1 MVRDAYSFVNRHFKN
16 YMDRQILSR
25 IDIDTED
32 APILAQTDPRE
43 NPPDERVSREYR
55 DDTEITNIALPET
68 MNYSPAIG
76 NISSPISDQNN
87 KDTTDIE
94 HDNPE
99 DDPLLQT
106 EEDTEVIHPIAY
118 TNGEHAPAAV
128 VDYYNE
134 STSNPDVSDDQVP
147 KIFGFEVSMNKRTRE
162 QIVAEHLEM
171 NSMFYNTLFYNS
183 EYAREI
189 CLLKNFD
196 FLTYFFPNFI
206 THNFYSRLKS
216 SLGGLG
222 MDKELYH
229 LLGIR
234 YPLDTDFT
242 HPLGAMN
249 QEYDTDVRLYIDSSY
264 SADCNWYR
272 ASTNQYD
279 HVVYCLRLYSIMG
292 EIMNNPHFRK
302 EDLPA
307 DALEILTQW
316 QSRVIDQFEKNES
329 KQDLSAIQA
338 MHDLF
343 WNFTDN
349 PMSENDAAVNL
360 IAMCHNMACGSE
372 LVAAMTEGT
381 EMLSKQD
388 CTAYLI
394 KELGLD
400 DDLFL
405 IPSCMEYPIINK
417 QSVKLAMDMINRV
430 EKEYPDQVQEYVKNL
445 NRKYKELGCTFSI
458 SVDHPYAKYAD
469 KNIVMH
475 MVHLLMEGDTAVA
488 DDGTSTNRPDR
499 VTTEPWY
506 KRLDYTGTVARN
518 LLDNK
523 ELGPNDKKYP
533 SPDYERTDAF
543 L

>member
-1 MVRDAYSFVNRHFKN
+1 MIHNAYSFVNRHFN
-16 YMDRQILSR
+16 EYLDRQILSR
-25 IDIDTED
+25 IDIDTDD
-32 APILAQTDPRE
+32 ASILAGEDPLD
-43 NPPDERVSREYR
+43 NTPDERVAKEYR
-55 DDTEITNIALPET
+55 DDTEITNQALPES

-76 NISSPISDQNN
+76 NISSPISDDNN
-87 KDTTDIE
+87 KDKTDIE
-94 HDNPE
+94 HDNHE

-106 EEDTEVIHPIAY
+106 DEDADKEHPIAY
-118 TNGEHAPAAV
+118 TNGDHVPAPV

-134 STSNPDVSDDQVP
+134 TATSPDVSDDQVP
-147 KIFGFEVSMNKRTRE
+147 KIYGFEISMNKRTKE

-171 NSMFYNTLFYNS
+171 NGMFYNTLFYNT
-183 EYAREI
+183 EYAKEV

-196 FLTYFFPNFI
+196 FLRYFFPNFV

-222 MDKELYH
+222 MDRELYK
-229 LLGIR
+229 LLKIR

-242 HPLGAMN
+242 HPLGDMT
-249 QEYDTDVRLYIDSSY
+249 QKYDNDVRLYIDSTY
-264 SADCNWYR
+264 SEESNWYR
-272 ASTNQYD
+272 VSSNQYD
-279 HVVYCLRLYSIMG
+279 HVIYCLRLYSIMG

-302 EDLPA
+302 DDL
-307 DALEILTQW
+307 DAGCLDILSQW
-316 QSRVIDQFEKNES
+316 QNRVIDQFDQNTES
-329 KQDLSAIQA
+329 QDLKKIQA
-338 MHDLF
+338 MYDLF

-349 PMSENDAAVNL
+349 PMSENDASVNL
-360 IAMCHNMACGSE
+360 IAMCHNMACGDE
-372 LVAAMTEGT
+372 LVSAMTEGT

-388 CTAYLI
+388 CTAYLV
-394 KELGLD
+394 KELGMD

-405 IPSCMEYPIINK
+405 LPSTMEYPIINK
-417 QSVKLAMDMINRV
+417 QSVKLAMDMINRI
-430 EKEYPDQVQEYVKNL
+430 EKENPDQVQEYVKNL
-445 NRKYKELGCTFSI
+445 NRKYKELGCTFAI

-469 KNIVMH
+469 KNIVMN